1 MSILSAIR
9 QQSSS
14 IDDLAKLPQAM
25 IMQMAQKNQIAK
37 EMLAPILARKAE
49 LADAF
54 ARQNALQNVNKAQP
68 TVIEQIM
75 AKNAQSEQPEMPEQ
89 ESAGISELPIPDRE
103 YAGGG
108 IIAFDEGGDVEEEDL
123 EYEMA
128 RDDRD
133 MNIGSSI
140 DEIYNLARYG
150 SRDTPVERPSSEDE
164 PDRSYKAYEGS
175 GVRYREPVPAG
186 ASKGIEPRKE
196 STEEGLAR
204 LRAAIMQKE
213 SGGRRYD
220 KEGRLLTSPKGAEGE
235 MQVMPATARDPGFGI
250 KPARNNSPD
259 ELRRVGDEYVAALL
273 NRYRDPTLVMIAYN
287 MGPGATD
294 KWLVAG
300 ADPRKLPKETQNYIK
315 NVSLAAGGE
324 VKRFQYGGLNSEFG
338 LSESNDQMDELR
350 LEELRRA
357 KQLREAQ
364 DKNEFLRKAAPQ
376 LVDKSI
382 PERAAPKV
390 AAKEEKPKDKKET
403 PDLQKTF
410 EDFVR
415 QQQAN
420 PERSVFEDRIARN
433 QEQREEIKKSAAEDR
448 NLALLAA
455 GLGILGGGSRHA
467 AVNIGQGALKG
478 VEFLGASKARRASEL
493 NALSNA
499 ELKAMYYGEE
509 NKRKERALT
518 GGLAE
523 RAIDNLSAYDAKLR
537 KNYFIDGI
545 TPTPKQ
551 IEAYENA
558 KRTDPIYKRLSQDAN
573 VATSAPTK
581 SRTLDFN
588 KI

>member
-75 AKNAQSEQPEMPEQ
+75 AKNAQSEQPQMPEQ

-108 IIAFDEGGDVEEEDL
+108 IIAFEEGGDVEEEDL
-123 EYEMA
+123 EYELA
-128 RDDRD
+128 REDRD

-150 SRDTPVERPSSEDE
+150 SRDTPVERRSSEDE

-259 ELRRVGDEYVAALL
+259 ELRRVGDEYVEALL

-350 LEELRRA
+350 LEELKKA

-390 AAKEEKPKDKKET
+390 AAKEETPKDKKET

-509 NKRKERALT
+509 NKRKERALSE
-518 GGLAE
+518 GLTDKRLNAVKDFE
-523 RAIDNLSAYDAKLR
+523 EKLSKE
-537 KNYFIDGI
+537 YFIPGMPR
-545 TPTPKQ
+545 TQKQ
-551 IEAYENA
+551 IDAFEKA
-558 KRTDPIYKRLSQDAN
+558 KRENPTYLRLLQSAGMPT
-573 VATSAPTK
+573 VAPTQ
-581 SRTLDFN
+581 SRTIDFN

>member
-75 AKNAQSEQPEMPEQ
+75 AKNAQSEQPKMPEQ

-108 IIAFDEGGDVEEEDL
+108 IIAFEEGGDVEEEDL

-338 LSESNDQMDELR
+338 LSESNDEMDELR
-350 LEELRRA
+350 LEELKKA

-364 DKNEFLRKAAPQ
+364 DKNEFLREAAPQ

-390 AAKEEKPKDKKET
+390 AAKEETPKDKKET

-455 GLGILGGGSRHA
+455 GLGILGGSSRNA
-467 AVNIGQGALKG
+467 SVNIGQGALKG

-518 GGLAE
+518 EGLADKRLGAVKDFE
-523 RAIDNLSAYDAKLR
+523 EKLR
-537 KNYFIDGI
+537 REMSAAFPLGG
-545 TPTPKQ
+545 PKFE
-551 IEAYENA
+551 EAF
-558 KRTDPIYKRLSQDAN
+558 RKRLNEDPTYARLMQNAGIPT
-573 VATSAPTK
+573 AAPTK
-581 SRTLDFN
+581 STTIDFR

>member
-9 QQSSS
+9 QQTNSL
-14 IDDLAKLPQAM
+14 DDLAKLPQAM

-54 ARQNALQNVNKAQP
+54 ARQNALQNTNQAQP

-75 AKNAQSEQPEMPEQ
+75 TKNAQSEQPQMPEQ

-128 RDDRD
+128 REDRD

-150 SRDTPVERPSSEDE
+150 SRDTPVERAPSEDE
-164 PDRSYKAYEGS
+164 PDRAYKSYDGS
-175 GVRYREPVPAG
+175 GVSYKEPIPAG

-300 ADPRKLPKETQNYIK
+300 ADPKRLPKETQNYIK

-338 LSESNDQMDELR
+338 LSEQNDEMDELR
-350 LEELRRA
+350 LDELKRA

-364 DKNEFLRKAAPQ
+364 DKNEFLRNAAPQ
-376 LVDKSI
+376 LVDKSV

-390 AAKEEKPKDKKET
+390 ASKEDKPKDKKES

-455 GLGILGGGSRHA
+455 GLGILGGTSRNA
-467 AVNIGQGALKG
+467 SVNIGQGALKG
-478 VEFLGASKARRASEL
+478 VEFLGGSKARRASEL

-509 NKRKERALT
+509 NKRKERALSE
-518 GGLAE
+518 GLTDKRLNAVKDFE
-523 RAIDNLSAYDAKLR
+523 EKLSKE
-537 KNYFIDGI
+537 YFIPGMPR
-545 TPTPKQ
+545 TQKQ
-551 IEAYENA
+551 IDAFEKAKKENP
-558 KRTDPIYKRLSQDAN
+558 TYLRLLQNAGMPT
-573 VATSAPTK
+573 VAPTQ
-581 SRTLDFN
+581 SRTIDFN